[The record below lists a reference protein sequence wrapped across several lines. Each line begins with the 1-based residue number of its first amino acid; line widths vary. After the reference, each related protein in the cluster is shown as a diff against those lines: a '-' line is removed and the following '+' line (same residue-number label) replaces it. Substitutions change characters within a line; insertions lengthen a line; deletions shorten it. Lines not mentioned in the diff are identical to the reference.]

1 MYDKYENKENKEK
14 KYIQDEIS
22 NQEIDKNDLYSNN
35 NINKKIDIEQNNIY
49 EATIQPK
56 CVFTK
61 QSNNLCFY
69 QSTSK
74 KNNQYSTKNLSPLP
88 CINNSE
94 NKNDVQPYP
103 VPQVAFWEEKFSC
116 NYTAL
121 KPTDDQKKKNS
132 NIERVNLDQFV
143 NSKYKKPQRTIK
155 SYKKNF
161 NIQKSDTNINKISSY
176 KQVEYDS
183 DINLNLNRPR
193 IIYKKKEIDENAYPN
208 NKNYLTESET
218 KQDGIIEKYQTD
230 TLKSQSFFGSFQ
242 GTKRTAKSTSKI
254 KVNQLK
260 DFNIDKL
267 IEIGDKYANL
277 EKPVLPLGEI
287 MNNNIMYNNRLRN
300 QKNEI
305 QNYKNLTNYSYE
317 IQNISQFSKFNKENN
332 IDSDKDKVNLM
343 KSNKR
348 IAKKVIHKNLKNSN
362 TLKDENKRCNQDID
376 FNIINKNNTNNKIQN
391 KSNRTTVYDIQKK
404 KSKKNPKVIYQN
416 NFDKTNPNPNIHQNM
431 APNELLYKK
440 IANVNKSQKNYEINP
455 DNINLEKNNVII
467 NNGNKKNLL
476 YEQKISDDE
485 NNYRNK
491 VINNK
496 KRIIQNKEILEAES
510 KKYNNNNNRVSSNNY
525 YKDTQIKNYYGYDE
539 RHNLEDTIDN
549 NAYFE
554 SVHSKKK
561 NNNFI
566 IQKAI

>member
-1 MYDKYENKENKEK
+1 M
-14 KYIQDEIS
+14 
-22 NQEIDKNDLYSNN
+22 
-35 NINKKIDIEQNNIY
+35 
-49 EATIQPK
+49 
-56 CVFTK
+56 
-61 QSNNLCFY
+61 
-69 QSTSK
+69 
-74 KNNQYSTKNLSPLP
+74 
-88 CINNSE
+88 
-94 NKNDVQPYP
+94 
-103 VPQVAFWEEKFSC
+103 
-116 NYTAL
+116 
-121 KPTDDQKKKNS
+121 
-132 NIERVNLDQFV
+132 
-143 NSKYKKPQRTIK
+143 
-155 SYKKNF
+155 
-161 NIQKSDTNINKISSY
+161 
-176 KQVEYDS
+176 
-183 DINLNLNRPR
+183 
-193 IIYKKKEIDENAYPN
+193 
-208 NKNYLTESET
+208 
-218 KQDGIIEKYQTD
+218 
-230 TLKSQSFFGSFQ
+230 KSQSFFGSFQ

-277 EKPVLPLGEI
+277 EKPVIPLGEI

-332 IDSDKDKVNLM
+332 IDSDKGKVNLM

-376 FNIINKNNTNNKIQN
+376 YNIINKNNTNNKIQN

-440 IANVNKSQKNYEINP
+440 IANINKSQKNYEINTG
-455 DNINLEKNNVII
+455 NINLEKNNVII

-491 VINNK
+491 VINKK

-510 KKYNNNNNRVSSNNY
+510 KKYNNNNYRVSSNNY
-525 YKDTQIKNYYGYDE
+525 YKDNQIKNYYGYDE

-554 SVHSKKK
+554 SIHSKKK